1 MSQQPYQ
8 PGQGM
13 PQQPGAPAQP
23 GAVPGQPQQ
32 AGQPGQV
39 AQAYAVPRPAAPK
52 VLPLEDAHIDD
63 LLRLVVEWKG
73 SDLHMTVGVPP
84 VIRTDGQLQPTP
96 YERLTP
102 QISQRM
108 CYDILTD
115 EQIQRFESTLELDF
129 SYQVPR
135 LARFRVNI
143 FKERGNL
150 AAALRRIPQVIPTLE
165 ELALPDILKEIAHKP
180 RGLVLVCGPT
190 GSGKSTTLA
199 AMINEINTTRSEHI
213 LTIEDPIEFVHPHK
227 YSVVAQR
234 ELGSDTKSFAFALK
248 SALREDPDVILVGE
262 MRDMETM
269 QLAVSAAETGH
280 LVFATLHT
288 NSAAQTV
295 DRIVD
300 VFPPGQQGQIRTQLS
315 NNLEGVIVQQLLR
328 KANQPGRV
336 CALEIMGASP
346 AIRNL
351 IREGKS
357 HQINSMIQISNNLG
371 MQTMDQALRDL
382 YAKGQITYDDAIAR
396 AMQPEEL
403 KKMISGGATMVPG
416 APGSA
421 GQAGGR
427 PGH

>member
-1 MSQQPYQ
+1 VRRSAFSPLTRGRDEREPQLSQPPYQ
-8 PGQGM
+8 PPQP
-13 PQQPGAPAQP
+13 PQQPQQP
-23 GAVPGQPQQ
+23 VPH
-32 AGQPGQV
+32 
-39 AQAYAVPRPAAPK
+39 VPRVKPQPPQ
-52 VLPLEDAHIDD
+52 PLDEAHIDD
-63 LLRLVVEWKG
+63 LLRKVVELNG

-84 VIRTDGQLQPTP
+84 IVRVDGHLDPLK
-96 YERLTP
+96 YERMTA
-102 QISQRM
+102 QDTQRM

-135 LARFRVNI
+135 VARFRVNI

-150 AAALRRIPQVIPTLE
+150 AAALRRIPQQIPSLE
-165 ELALPDILKEIAHKP
+165 ELGLPNILREIANRP
-180 RGLVLVCGPT
+180 RGLILVCGPT

-199 AMINEINTTRSEHI
+199 AMINQINSERSEHI

-234 ELGSDTKSFAFALK
+234 ELGMDTKSFANALK

-262 MRDMETM
+262 MRDQETM
-269 QLAVSAAETGH
+269 QLAVTAAETGH

-288 NSAAQTV
+288 NSASQTV

-300 VFPPGQQGQIRTQLS
+300 VFPPGQQEQIRIQLS
-315 NNLEGVIVQQLLR
+315 NNLEAVIVQQLLR
-328 KANQPGRV
+328 KPNQPGRA
-336 CALEIMGASP
+336 CALEIMMASP

-357 HQINSMIQISNNLG
+357 HQINSMIQISNNQG
-371 MQTMDQALRDL
+371 MQTMDQCLRDL
-382 YAKGQITYDDAIAR
+382 YAKGQISYDDAIAR

-403 KKMISGGATMVPG
+403 KKMISGGATMTGPG
-416 APGSA
+416 TGPPGQP
-421 GQAGGR
+421 GQR
-427 PGH
+427 PQH

>member
-1 MSQQPYQ
+1 LAEPI
-8 PGQGM
+8 
-13 PQQPGAPAQP
+13 PQQPQ
-23 GAVPGQPQQ
+23 PGQPQ
-32 AGQPGQV
+32 GQYV
-39 AQAYAVPRPAAPK
+39 VPPPQKPRI
-52 VLPLEDAHIDD
+52 LPLDEAHIDD
-63 LLRLVVEWKG
+63 LLRLTVEWNG
-73 SDLHMTVGVPP
+73 SDLHLTVGVPP
-84 VIRTDGQLQPTP
+84 IIRADGQLKPTP
-96 YERLTP
+96 YERVTP
-102 QISQRM
+102 QDAQRM

-135 LARFRVNI
+135 LARWRVNI

-150 AAALRRIPQVIPTLE
+150 AGALRRIPQQIPTLE
-165 ELALPDILKEIAHKP
+165 DLQLPNVLKDLAHKP

-234 ELGSDTKSFAFALK
+234 ELGMDTKSFAAALK
-248 SALREDPDVILVGE
+248 AALREDPDVILVGE
-262 MRDMETM
+262 MRDHETM
-269 QLAVSAAETGH
+269 QLAVTAAETGH

-300 VFPPGQQGQIRTQLS
+300 VFPPGQQEQIRIQLS
-315 NNLEGVIVQQLLR
+315 NNLEGVVVQQLLR
-328 KANQPGRV
+328 RSNQPGRV
-336 CALEIMGASP
+336 CALEIMYASP

-357 HQINSMIQISNNLG
+357 HQIPSMIQISNNQG
-371 MQTMDQALRDL
+371 MQTMDQCLRDL
-382 YAKGQITYDDAIAR
+382 YQRGTITYDDAITR

-403 KKMISGGATMVPG
+403 KKMISGGTAAAPGMPPGGGSAASGAQSQGG
-416 APGSA
+416 APTR
-421 GQAGGR
+421 Q
-427 PGH
+427 H